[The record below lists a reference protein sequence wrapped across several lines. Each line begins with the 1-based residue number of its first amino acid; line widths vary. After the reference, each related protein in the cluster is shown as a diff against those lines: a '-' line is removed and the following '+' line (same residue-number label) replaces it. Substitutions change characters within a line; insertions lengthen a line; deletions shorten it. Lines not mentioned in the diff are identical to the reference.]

1 MVSPPP
7 IYCNFG
13 ENDYK
18 SLDLSDLSVIIL
30 CPHSPHNSKL
40 GRPWL
45 WKTAAMHS
53 ANVSVCQGR
62 KLIGIKEND
71 DQIRMLCKPAHDAC
85 SAEMYCGTSPL
96 CCIKDR
102 TWSAMCGIKEH
113 TEQTSSKVQSSDMKA
128 IQPWDPHHLSIYI
141 SLQCDMLTTI
151 HGLQKHW
158 VCWILASKRA
168 TIPNWT
174 LTPKLYYFLCARRLK
189 DHWLVNVT
197 HLTLGISLLKLVNMV
212 HVCGFEPQKHGSARR
227 HIWPVTTTMVYTGVK
242 PC

>member
-7 IYCNFG
+7 IYGNFG

-18 SLDLSDLSVIIL
+18 PLDLSDLSVIIL
-30 CPHSPHNSKL
+30 CPHIPHNSKL

-85 SAEMYCGTSPL
+85 SAEMYRGTSPL

-102 TWSAMCGIKEH
+102 NWSAMCGIKKH

-128 IQPWDPHHLSIYI
+128 IQPWGSASSVNLYKSAVPYVNDNPRPSKAL
-141 SLQCDMLTTI
+141 
-151 HGLQKHW
+151 GL
-158 VCWILASKRA
+158 ILASKRA
-168 TIPNWT
+168 TIPT
-174 LTPKLYYFLCARRLK
+174 EHSLPSSTIFFARA
-189 DHWLVNVT
+189 
-197 HLTLGISLLKLVNMV
+197 G
-212 HVCGFEPQKHGSARR
+212 
-227 HIWPVTTTMVYTGVK
+227 
-242 PC
+242 